1 MKDSVLKLMDPE
13 ILEGMKQLAPELTEG
28 GPIDQS
34 YLAMREMVKAWSG
47 KETYFSTGLNS

>member
-13 ILEGMKQLAPELTEG
+13 ILEGMKQLAPELTAG